1 MWRFALLT
9 RLEIHYLYLGID
21 LAKNHFYTKNTNGI
35 FFSSQTN
42 ILHELEGKKSEIN
55 YQQIYRYL
63 VNGYKSLHKYEN
75 TFYKNIFELQPSTSW
90 IINSE
95 LNIKKIKYWVNL
107 IQGKYQKDAIDGVK
121 HHLKESLD

>member
-1 MWRFALLT
+1 MWSFALFDKT
-9 RLEIHYLYLGID
+9 RNSLFISRDRFGE
-21 LAKNHFYTKNTNGI
+21 KPFFYTKNTNGI

-90 IINSE
+90 IISPD
-95 LNIKKIKYWVNL
+95 LNIKKIKYW
-107 IQGKYQKDAIDGVK
+107 IPKFDQGKYQKK
-121 HHLKESLD
+121 MQLME